1 MYQQRP
7 RVQMHG
13 GPTASRAVDPE
24 LVPLRQCVSFG
35 YCGQP
40 QCMAGSAPRTAYGAL
55 RCIQT
60 PRHDI
65 TDSWVRVSW
74 RLRGDGTC
82 QSNLLRD
89 ILQPD
94 ACLGYAHHDLAG
106 QVPAAR
112 KQDPIGFLL
121 ACEQVPV
128 EAEPDPLG
136 PVFLQTTARESRHDG
151 RGRMRTHS
159 FSEPVLGCSVPSPTG
174 SVTVAT
180 QCRAASSAS
189 HASAQCECMPTGE
202 ARNLS
207 RTFVQASIRGVD

>member
-1 MYQQRP
+1 MDGVVGEKAPKRGRNCPVRELTNYLA
-7 RVQMHG
+7 VALVG
-13 GPTASRAVDPE
+13 SRKSHVRRDP
-24 LVPLRQCVSFG
+24 P
-35 YCGQP
+35 
-40 QCMAGSAPRTAYGAL
+40 A
-55 RCIQT
+55 

-121 ACEQVPV
+121 ACDQVPV

-180 QCRAASSAS
+180 QSRAASSAS